1 MVRVLISDFIGG
13 SGCVPAF
20 ASKRF
25 DPPTLF
31 NNLACVVDSGTAP
44 RIASSPGN
52 LDLLQRLSV
61 VTQKLLS
68 STASISAIFSIALQ
82 SDDVGKDMNLHDA

>member
-1 MVRVLISDFIGG
+1 MVRVLISDPIGG

-31 NNLACVVDSGTAP
+31 NNLAWVVDSGTAP
-44 RIASSPGN
+44 RIASSPGD
-52 LDLLQRLSV
+52 LDLLRENIRGDAEA
-61 VTQKLLS
+61 
-68 STASISAIFSIALQ
+68 STLNGELVYLFL
-82 SDDVGKDMNLHDA
+82 DRPRKR